1 MSYSPVSRVLCQTI
15 TSPPDQ
21 LGWITELSGELQSTD
36 RGKQMCRV
44 NDYAQAAKTNDQT
57 ILALQNQKKIAM
69 AKLKTLSY
77 GSPEY
82 NDKLDEINGYTQKIL
97 DLGKANAEFKKSA
110 VEIRFKPFDDTID
123 SLDELIDDCDT
134 LKDMLDSDTFFSDAG
149 ELTKQGAA
157 NIALI
162 NKGLNAEQQKIAD
175 YRAQLKNVQQ
185 EYNAGNLTK
194 EQLKG
199 YLFSAYGS
207 KIKVVKSNH
216 RYTGTKNKDGSRTGQ
231 DWYYEYKVAGQK
243 HNKHVTMYRVMSDC
257 FCENEFGSEDN
268 EIHHIRKKNQYKPS
282 EGKECNRAENLQ
294 LLPREIH
301 KNLTYYASKPDAE
314 HNKELE
320 EKIKNAD
327 CPSFQLSQ
335 EQFQDLLMAALY
347 DCNVSGGKA
356 IMYTTT
362 ITDNVE
368 DIEAEAHVLDVG
380 KILKQNLEECE

>member
-1 MSYSPVSRVLCQTI
+1 MRKY
-15 TSPPDQ
+15 
-21 LGWITELSGELQSTD
+21 
-36 RGKQMCRV
+36 
-44 NDYAQAAKTNDQT
+44 
-57 ILALQNQKKIAM
+57 KK
-69 AKLKTLSY
+69 
-77 GSPEY
+77 
-82 NDKLDEINGYTQKIL
+82 YTR
-97 DLGKANAEFKKSA
+97 EECSKK
-110 VEIRFKPFDDTID
+110 FDD
-123 SLDELIDDCDT
+123 L
-134 LKDMLDSDTFFSDAG
+134 MMNTFNYVMQEG
-149 ELTKQGAA
+149 EQ
-157 NIALI
+157 I
-162 NKGLNAEQQKIAD
+162 
-175 YRAQLKNVQQ
+175 VQC
-185 EYNAGNLTK
+185 K
-194 EQLKG
+194 EPYPAYWFVSNKG

-207 KIKVVKSNH
+207 KIKVIKPNH
-216 RYTGTKNKDGSRTGQ
+216 RHTGIKNKDGSRTGQ
-231 DWYYEYKVAGQK
+231 DWYYEYKVKGQK
-243 HNKHVTMYRVMSDC
+243 HNKHVSMYRVMSDC
-257 FCENEFGSEDN
+257 FLENEFGSDDN

-282 EGKECNRAENLQ
+282 EGKECNRADNLQ

-335 EQFQDLLMAALY
+335 EQFQNLLMAALY

>member
-1 MSYSPVSRVLCQTI
+1 M
-15 TSPPDQ
+15 
-21 LGWITELSGELQSTD
+21 
-36 RGKQMCRV
+36 
-44 NDYAQAAKTNDQT
+44 
-57 ILALQNQKKIAM
+57 
-69 AKLKTLSY
+69 
-77 GSPEY
+77 
-82 NDKLDEINGYTQKIL
+82 
-97 DLGKANAEFKKSA
+97 
-110 VEIRFKPFDDTID
+110 
-123 SLDELIDDCDT
+123 
-134 LKDMLDSDTFFSDAG
+134 
-149 ELTKQGAA
+149 
-157 NIALI
+157 
-162 NKGLNAEQQKIAD
+162 
-175 YRAQLKNVQQ
+175 
-185 EYNAGNLTK
+185 
-194 EQLKG
+194 
-199 YLFSAYGS
+199 FSAYGS

-327 CPSFQLSQ
+327 CPSFQFPQ

>member
-1 MSYSPVSRVLCQTI
+1 M
-15 TSPPDQ
+15 
-21 LGWITELSGELQSTD
+21 
-36 RGKQMCRV
+36 
-44 NDYAQAAKTNDQT
+44 
-57 ILALQNQKKIAM
+57 
-69 AKLKTLSY
+69 
-77 GSPEY
+77 
-82 NDKLDEINGYTQKIL
+82 
-97 DLGKANAEFKKSA
+97 
-110 VEIRFKPFDDTID
+110 
-123 SLDELIDDCDT
+123 
-134 LKDMLDSDTFFSDAG
+134 
-149 ELTKQGAA
+149 
-157 NIALI
+157 
-162 NKGLNAEQQKIAD
+162 
-175 YRAQLKNVQQ
+175 
-185 EYNAGNLTK
+185 
-194 EQLKG
+194 
-199 YLFSAYGS
+199 
-207 KIKVVKSNH
+207 KSNH

-294 LLPREIH
+294 LLPREVH

-368 DIEAEAHVLDVG
+368 DIEAEAHVLNVE
-380 KILKQNLEECE
+380 KILEQNMKEWNTEMKKE

>member
-1 MSYSPVSRVLCQTI
+1 MKEMDEFQQFAEELEDEEFMDDLEEYDEDI
-15 TSPPDQ
+15 EDEED
-21 LGWITELSGELQSTD
+21 TELKISDLTEEELQ
-36 RGKQMCRV
+36 
-44 NDYAQAAKTNDQT
+44 
-57 ILALQNQKKIAM
+57 ALQLLQELASVSEKLWNAHI
-69 AKLKTLSY
+69 AKLL
-77 GSPEY
+77 EY
-82 NDKLDEINGYTQKIL
+82 NKTHEVKMKEETVTIEDGETYIVYSAYLPDEKEEDGIWVP
-97 DLGKANAEFKKSA
+97 LGAIPVEAENVKSRRGPRSLA
-110 VEIRFKPFDDTID
+110 KP
-123 SLDELIDDCDT
+123 
-134 LKDMLDSDTFFSDAG
+134 TFW
-149 ELTKQGAA
+149 K
-157 NIALI
+157 
-162 NKGLNAEQQKIAD
+162 LNAFLNEKRKLKIDVEVNQDSA
-175 YRAQLKNVQQ
+175 KKMSN
-185 EYNAGNLTK
+185 
-194 EQLKG
+194 KG

-327 CPSFQLSQ
+327 CPSFQFPQ